1 MDSTADMSGF
11 SVRLRPYLAI
21 ARHDLRSLWQS
32 KLIRLWLA
40 ASVIVTLLLT
50 LGNWTQLTSAPL
62 IASIMFPYLVFPW
75 FLVVIVLGVTPVS
88 GLQAETLA
96 DGVLSRPVTRH
107 GFLLA
112 TWASRVVTTLG
123 VCYLVVIPATAVI
136 ALAERPT
143 PEDKVTL
150 FGIMATLGIVGLVL
164 TLLVSLGF
172 FMGTLLRR
180 PLLAVTVLIFVWY
193 PINLVLSVFSLEQF
207 SPISLNQAL
216 TTQLRRPWRQVEAS
230 PETELGQA
238 DADAEAF
245 ARQASHF
252 LDVLS
257 GKRTGPQNSKQ
268 DFFEPGKFD
277 DFSLAQVALGYAVPT
292 LIVIGLAV
300 LCFHRRDL

>member
-1 MDSTADMSGF
+1 MDSTAELSGF
-11 SVRLRPYLAI
+11 SAWLRPYLAI
-21 ARHDLRSLWQS
+21 ALHDLRSLWQS
-32 KLIRLWLA
+32 KLIRLWLG
-40 ASVIVTLLLT
+40 ASIVLTLLLT
-50 LGNWTQLTSAPL
+50 LGNWTQLSNAPL
-62 IASIMFPYLVFPW
+62 IASIIFPYLVFPW

-88 GLQAETLA
+88 GLHAETLA

-107 GFLLA
+107 GFLMA
-112 TWASRVVTTLG
+112 TWLSRVVTTLA
-123 VCYLVVIPATAVI
+123 VCYLALIPAIAVI

-150 FGIMATLGIVGLVL
+150 FGVMATLGIVGLVL
-164 TLLVSLGF
+164 IWLVSLGF
-172 FMGTLLRR
+172 FMGTLLRK

-216 TTQLRRPWRQVEAS
+216 TTQLRRPWRQVETP
-230 PETELGQA
+230 PETELEQ
-238 DADAEAF
+238 ADAEAF

-257 GKRTGPQNSKQ
+257 GKHVQSQGSDQ
-268 DFFEPGKFD
+268 DFFESAKFD

-292 LIVIGLAV
+292 LVVIGLAV

>member
-1 MDSTADMSGF
+1 MDSTVDMSGF

-21 ARHDLRSLWQS
+21 AQHDLRSLWQS

-40 ASVIVTLLLT
+40 ASIIVTLLLT
-50 LGNWTQLTSAPL
+50 LGNWTRLTSAPL

-123 VCYLVVIPATAVI
+123 VCYLVVIPTIALI
-136 ALAERPT
+136 ALADRPT

-150 FGIMATLGIVGLVL
+150 FGILATLGIVGLVL

-172 FMGTLLRR
+172 FMGTLLRK

-193 PINLVLSVFSLEQF
+193 PINLILSVFSLEQF

-216 TTQLRRPWRQVEAS
+216 TTQLRRPWRQVETS
-230 PETELGQA
+230 PETELEQ
-238 DADAEAF
+238 ADAEAF

-257 GKRTGPQNSKQ
+257 GKRVQAQGSKQ

-292 LIVIGLAV
+292 LIVVGLAV

>member
-1 MDSTADMSGF
+1 MDSTVDLSGF
-11 SVRLRPYLAI
+11 GARLRPYLAI
-21 ARHDLRSLWQS
+21 AQHDIRSLWQS
-32 KLIRLWLA
+32 KLVRLWLA
-40 ASVIVTLLLT
+40 ATIVLTLLLT
-50 LGNWTQLTSAPL
+50 LGNWTQLSNGPL
-62 IASIMFPYLVFPW
+62 IASLMFPYLVFPW

-112 TWASRVVTTLG
+112 TWISRVITVLG
-123 VCYLVVIPATAVI
+123 VCYLVVIPTVTLI
-136 ALAERPT
+136 ALADRPT

-150 FGIMATLGIVGLVL
+150 FGVMTTLAMLGLVL

-172 FMGTLLRR
+172 FMGTLLRK

-193 PINLVLSVFSLEQF
+193 PINLILSVFSLEQF

-216 TTQLRRPWRQVEAS
+216 TTQLRKPWRQVEES
-230 PETELGQA
+230 LETDTEQ
-238 DADAEAF
+238 ADAEAF

-257 GKRTGPQNSKQ
+257 GKRAQAQRPKQ
-268 DFFEPGKFD
+268 AFFEPGKFD
-277 DFSLAQVALGYAVPT
+277 DFSLAQVALGYSVPT
-292 LIVIGLAV
+292 LIALGLAV

>member
-1 MDSTADMSGF
+1 MASTADMSGF
-11 SVRLRPYLAI
+11 SARLRPYLAI
-21 ARHDLRSLWQS
+21 AQHDLRTLWQS
-32 KLIRLWLA
+32 KLIRLWLG
-40 ASVIVTLLLT
+40 ASVILTLLLT
-50 LGNWTQLTSAPL
+50 LGNWTQLSNAPL

-75 FLVVIVLGVTPVS
+75 FLVVIALGVTPVS

-112 TWASRVVTTLG
+112 TWFSRVVTTLG
-123 VCYLVVIPATAVI
+123 VCYLVVIPAITLI
-136 ALAERPT
+136 ALADRPT

-150 FGIMATLGIVGLVL
+150 FGIMTSLGMLGLVL

-172 FMGTLLRR
+172 FMGTLSRK

-193 PINLVLSVFSLEQF
+193 PINLILSVFSLEQF

-230 PETELGQA
+230 QDTGIEQ
-238 DADAEAF
+238 ADAEAF
-245 ARQASHF
+245 ARQASNF

-257 GKRTGPQNSKQ
+257 GKRIQTQKSKP
-268 DFFEPGKFD
+268 DFFDPGKFD
-277 DFSLAQVALGYAVPT
+277 DFSLAQAALGYSVPT
-292 LIVIGLAV
+292 LIAVGLAV